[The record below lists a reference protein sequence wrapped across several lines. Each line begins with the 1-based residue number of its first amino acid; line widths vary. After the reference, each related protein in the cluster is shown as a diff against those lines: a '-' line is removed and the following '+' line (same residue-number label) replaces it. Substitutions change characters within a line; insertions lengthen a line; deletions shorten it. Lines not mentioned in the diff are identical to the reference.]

1 MKYVLVTG
9 AYGGMGKAVTS
20 MLVENG
26 FAVFALDKSVEQP
39 ANNVIPIEADLTS
52 VESISSAYDKISTYT
67 TELYAIVHLAGI
79 YMLHSSRSARKN
91 TKEYLMSTSTVPLT

>member
-9 AYGGMGKAVTS
+9 AYGGMGKAVTP

-26 FAVFALDKSVEQP
+26 FAVFALDKTVEQP

-79 YMLHSSRSARKN
+79 YMLDSLVEISSEKY
-91 TKEYLMSTSTVPLT
+91 KKIFDGCLD